1 MTSPTSYH
9 HTIDIALDPPLA
21 SAGEANLWVEI
32 ATGAGVDPGGLSHAA
47 PTGCRPEA
55 SRPTLVLSRVDGD
68 GTEQRFALPHGAY
81 RRFGGSKPV
90 PRLRRPPRARRVPER
105 NDSSETNKHPKK
117 PARRDRRLTPRS
129 LPFSIHAGA
138 RAEGIRA
145 KRRKS
150 GYQLRVTV
158 PVVEDPA
165 AEEPTATK
173 EEQAARGVPGPD
185 PGPARSIRPDAPA
198 SSGSDSLDDALAA
211 TTRPK
216 HLAALDFGLGC
227 DACAA
232 TGEPGDRRVVATRSI
247 ARGECVVFEAPV
259 AAVKAGEPVASDVLA
274 AAFCGDA
281 IRRDGLL
288 GGVNSSDGKGSPPRG
303 GSQVEIPS
311 MGAIIGEHAH
321 ARADDDVANGGVRC
335 ATPGLFPWGGG
346 AGGGGG
352 GGSKTRRRTTEFAGG
367 RVPNEWLL
375 THQLLEARATLCA
388 NAGDDGGE
396 PGSMREWAGEYASRA
411 PASDAAERRRDE
423 EVAAALAR
431 EIGGDVTAEDVAA
444 VHAAVCANAFA
455 LEAMCTRLNYG
466 AGFFRAAAYVNHS
479 CDPNCLSLRLG
490 GNMAIFAAR
499 DVAAGEELTHSY
511 LPSHQLLL
519 PSAAR
524 RPLLTFD
531 CACPRC
537 ARNLNVGADGNPDGK
552 ATTPASALETSASI
566 WDTPLAAAA
575 IEIRT
580 VALACGGDR
589 PHDVLDAFR
598 REVLEAPGAREALA
612 NCPPRAAVSLLEP
625 VLDAHWRAALNAGG
639 SQARVDVD
647 GDDHSA
653 AQLAVPPAATAA
665 VAARAWRDAVRAMR
679 RDAANEGVGV
689 AAAAEQTYA
698 VAEVTA
704 FMLDACGT
712 SDGGSDVDV
721 EGSTEMDAST
731 ARRALMYLVKAHGDS
746 LACAQEDTLCLR
758 AMPAASAAA
767 EAFERLVAEAAM
779 LRLQEP
785 GDSATLPPMPKAG
798 SPTPKAGSP
807 TPKAGLPAPEKA
819 KAKEGGGNRA
829 KAKDEKE
836 STPETNTGSEDNTG
850 SEGSDGSKKAAKK
863 KERVKCPHG
872 RQKYLC
878 KDCNGS
884 GICEHGRQRAWCRD
898 CGVNTGELAAHYSE
912 KRKEYKRVYRLRQK
926 EKERLASSRSTSPE
940 DGAEAAVRGEQGPT
954 PDPAPEPKPEPEPEP
969 VVASKPERAPAANIP
984 IATPVFIMP
993 NEIAV
998 EAHRMGRIVSQAR
1011 LDAAWDGPDWSN
1023 RSPDAGDSGATSTA
1037 VHHRPDEHPAGSSDS
1052 HEHDGAADLV
1062 AQINAWTAVTNSSDD
1077 RAGSPGGVAGFTSQ
1091 SRTTAAGLVALLGK
1105 AEKDVAIA
1113 QFIDALAK
1121 PSSPSSSPSS
1131 SEAEHDGPRKSR
1143 KRSATQKLP
1152 PPETKLF
1159 PPSSKYV
1166 SHKALGVS
1174 LCFEKGVLDCVHVYA
1189 DAVDGFSGYRHE
1201 LPHGLRLTHDP
1212 ETGAKPD
1219 CGRTVVERLGEPT
1232 QKGGTGRQIW
1242 MTYEHLGLKVDLA
1255 AVDWEDGDAPVRGAS
1270 IWVV

>member
-1 MTSPTSYH
+1 M
-9 HTIDIALDPPLA
+9 
-21 SAGEANLWVEI
+21 
-32 ATGAGVDPGGLSHAA
+32 GG
-47 PTGCRPEA
+47 
-55 SRPTLVLSRVDGD
+55 DN
-68 GTEQRFALPHGAY
+68 HG
-81 RRFGGSKPV
+81 RRGGSRRVIPRGANGWQARSIAADAGAVQGGRRRDGAAVRASTRCV
-90 PRLRRPPRARRVPER
+90 PSIRRIKTRSAPSSLPRARDASR
-105 NDSSETNKHPKK
+105 NETNHRKPTNIPPRRRKK

-129 LPFSIHAGA
+129 LLFSVHAGA

-165 AEEPTATK
+165 ADAPTAEEPTATK
-173 EEQAARGVPGPD
+173 EEQAGREEQAAQEP
-185 PGPARSIRPDAPA
+185 IRPDGP
-198 SSGSDSLDDALAA
+198 SCSGSDSLDDAL
-211 TTRPK
+211 TSQRSR
-216 HLAALDFGLGC
+216 HLAALDFGPGC
-227 DACAA
+227 DACVA

-259 AAVKAGEPVASDVLA
+259 AAVKAGEPVASDALA

-281 IRRDGLL
+281 NRRDGLL
-288 GGVNSSDGKGSPPRG
+288 GGVNSAGGKGSPRRG

-321 ARADDDVANGGVRC
+321 ACADDDVANGGVRC

-346 AGGGGG
+346 AGNGGGR
-352 GGSKTRRRTTEFAGG
+352 SKTRRRTTEFAGG

-388 NAGDDGGE
+388 NEGEEEGGT
-396 PGSMREWAGEYASRA
+396 PIGSMREWAGEYTSKA

-423 EVAAALAR
+423 EVAESLAR
-431 EIGGDVTAEDVAA
+431 EIGGGVTAEDVAA

-537 ARNLNVGADGNPDGK
+537 ARNVNGRGADGNLKKRSETPGNLDGD
-552 ATTPASALETSASI
+552 ANAPASALETGASI

-612 NCPPRAAVSLLEP
+612 VCPPQAAVSLLEP

-639 SQARVDVD
+639 SQVRVGVD

-653 AQLAVPPAATAA
+653 AQLAAPPAATAA
-665 VAARAWRDAVRAMR
+665 VAARAWRDAIGAMR
-679 RDAANEGVGV
+679 GDAANEGVGV

-698 VAEVTA
+698 AAEVTA

-712 SDGGSDVDV
+712 TSDDGGSDVELEV
-721 EGSTEMDAST
+721 EGSIPAVDAST
-731 ARRALMYLVKAHGDS
+731 ARRALMYLVAAHGDS

-779 LRLQEP
+779 LRLREP
-785 GDSATLPPMPKAG
+785 GDSATLPPMQKAG
-798 SPTPKAGSP
+798 SPEKAGS
-807 TPKAGLPAPEKA
+807 PAPEKA
-819 KAKEGGGNRA
+819 KAKKRGGNRA

-836 STPETNTGSEDNTG
+836 LTPETNTGSEDNTG
-850 SEGSDGSKKAAKK
+850 SDGSDGSKKASKK
-863 KERVKCPHG
+863 RERVKKKCPHG

-878 KDCNGS
+878 KDCGGT
-884 GICEHGRQRAWCRD
+884 GICEHGRQKAWCRD

-912 KRKEYKRVYRLRQK
+912 KRKGYKRVYRLRQK
-926 EKERLASSRSTSPE
+926 EKERRASSRSPSPE
-940 DGAEAAVRGEQGPT
+940 DGAEAADRGEQEPA
-954 PDPAPEPKPEPEPEP
+954 PAPAADPAPAPEPEP

-998 EAHRMGRIVSQAR
+998 EAHRVGRIVSHAR
-1011 LDAAWDGPDWSN
+1011 LDAGWDGPHGPDWSN

-1077 RAGSPGGVAGFTSQ
+1077 GAGSPGGGAGFASQ

-1113 QFIDALAK
+1113 RFIAALAK

-1131 SEAEHDGPRKSR
+1131 SEAEHDGSRKSR

-1255 AVDWEDGDAPVRGAS
+1255 AVDWEDGDAPVTGAS
-1270 IWVV
+1270 IWVA

>member
-1 MTSPTSYH
+1 M
-9 HTIDIALDPPLA
+9 DPPLA

-32 ATGAGVDPGGLSHAA
+32 TTGAGSDPGGLSHAA
-47 PTGCRPEA
+47 PTGGRPEA

-68 GTEQRFALPHGAY
+68 GTEQRFALPH
-81 RRFGGSKPV
+81 
-90 PRLRRPPRARRVPER
+90 
-105 NDSSETNKHPKK
+105 
-117 PARRDRRLTPRS
+117 
-129 LPFSIHAGA
+129 GA

-165 AEEPTATK
+165 ADAPTAEEPTATK
-173 EEQAARGVPGPD
+173 EEQAGREEEAAQEP
-185 PGPARSIRPDAPA
+185 IRPDGP
-198 SSGSDSLDDALAA
+198 SCSGSDSLDDAL
-211 TTRPK
+211 TSQRSR
-216 HLAALDFGLGC
+216 HLAALDFGPGC
-227 DACAA
+227 DACVAI
-232 TGEPGDRRVVATRSI
+232 GEPGDRRVVATRSI

-259 AAVKAGEPVASDVLA
+259 AAVKAGEPVASDALA

-281 IRRDGLL
+281 NRRDGLL
-288 GGVNSSDGKGSPPRG
+288 GGVNSAGGKGSPRRG

-321 ARADDDVANGGVRC
+321 ACADDDVANGGVRC

-346 AGGGGG
+346 ARNGG

-388 NAGDDGGE
+388 NEGEGGGT
-396 PGSMREWAGEYASRA
+396 PIGSMREWAGEYASKA

-423 EVAAALAR
+423 EVAESLAR
-431 EIGGDVTAEDVAA
+431 EIGGGVTAEDVAA

-537 ARNLNVGADGNPDGK
+537 ARNVNV
-552 ATTPASALETSASI
+552 PASALENGASI

-612 NCPPRAAVSLLEP
+612 VCPPQAAVSLLEP

-639 SQARVDVD
+639 SQVRVGVD

-653 AQLAVPPAATAA
+653 AQLAAPPAATAA
-665 VAARAWRDAVRAMR
+665 VAARAWRDAIGAMR
-679 RDAANEGVGV
+679 GDAANEGVGV

-698 VAEVTA
+698 AAEVTA
-704 FMLDACGT
+704 FMLDACGGT
-712 SDGGSDVDV
+712 SDDGGSDVELEV
-721 EGSTEMDAST
+721 EGSIPAVDAST
-731 ARRALMYLVKAHGDS
+731 ARRALMYLVAAHGDS

-779 LRLQEP
+779 LRLREP
-785 GDSATLPPMPKAG
+785 GDSATLPPMQKAG
-798 SPTPKAGSP
+798 SPEKAGS
-807 TPKAGLPAPEKA
+807 PAPEKA
-819 KAKEGGGNRA
+819 KAKKRGGNRA

-850 SEGSDGSKKAAKK
+850 SEGSDGSKKASKK
-863 KERVKCPHG
+863 RERVKKKCPHG

-878 KDCNGS
+878 KDCGGT
-884 GICEHGRQRAWCRD
+884 GICEHGRQKAWCRD

-912 KRKEYKRVYRLRQK
+912 KRKGYKRVYRLRQK
-926 EKERLASSRSTSPE
+926 EKERRASSRSPSPE
-940 DGAEAAVRGEQGPT
+940 DGAEAADRGEQE
-954 PDPAPEPKPEPEPEP
+954 PAPAPAPAPAPEPEP

-998 EAHRMGRIVSQAR
+998 EAHRMGRIVSHAR
-1011 LDAAWDGPDWSN
+1011 LDAGWDGPHGPDWSN

-1037 VHHRPDEHPAGSSDS
+1037 VHHRPDTHPAGSSDS

-1077 RAGSPGGVAGFTSQ
+1077 AAGSPGGGAGFASQ

-1113 QFIDALAK
+1113 RFIAALAK

-1131 SEAEHDGPRKSR
+1131 SEAEHDGSRKSR

-1255 AVDWEDGDAPVRGAS
+1255 AVDWEDGDAPVTGAS
-1270 IWVV
+1270 IWVA

>member
-21 SAGEANLWVEI
+21 SAGEASLWVEI

-47 PTGCRPEA
+47 STGGRPEA

-68 GTEQRFALPHGAY
+68 GTEQRFALPH
-81 RRFGGSKPV
+81 
-90 PRLRRPPRARRVPER
+90 
-105 NDSSETNKHPKK
+105 
-117 PARRDRRLTPRS
+117 
-129 LPFSIHAGA
+129 GA

-165 AEEPTATK
+165 ADAPAAEEPIATK

-185 PGPARSIRPDAPA
+185 PGPARPIRPDAPA

-211 TTRPK
+211 THPK
-216 HLAALDFGLGC
+216 HLAALDFGPGC

-232 TGEPGDRRVVATRSI
+232 TGEAGERRVVATRSI

-259 AAVKAGEPVASDVLA
+259 AAVKAGERVASDVLA

-321 ARADDDVANGGVRC
+321 ACADDDVANGGVRC

-346 AGGGGG
+346 AGVGG

-411 PASDAAERRRDE
+411 PASDAAERRRDK

-537 ARNLNVGADGNPDGK
+537 ARNVNVGADGNPDAK
-552 ATTPASALETSASI
+552 ATTPASALETGASI

-575 IEIRT
+575 IEVRT

-612 NCPPRAAVSLLEP
+612 DCPPRAAVSLLEP

-653 AQLAVPPAATAA
+653 AQLAAPPAATAA
-665 VAARAWRDAVRAMR
+665 VAARAWRDAVRSLR
-679 RDAANEGVGV
+679 RAAANEGVGV

-698 VAEVTA
+698 AAEVTA

-712 SDGGSDVDV
+712 SSDGGSDGGYDG
-721 EGSTEMDAST
+721 GSTEMDAST

-798 SPTPKAGSP
+798 SP
-807 TPKAGLPAPEKA
+807 APEKA
-819 KAKEGGGNRA
+819 KPK
-829 KAKDEKE
+829 KAK
-836 STPETNTGSEDNTG
+836 
-850 SEGSDGSKKAAKK
+850 
-863 KERVKCPHG
+863 VKCPHG

-926 EKERLASSRSTSPE
+926 KKERLASSRSTSPE
-940 DGAEAAVRGEQGPT
+940 DGAEAANRGEQGP
-954 PDPAPEPKPEPEPEP
+954 APEPEPEPEPEP
-969 VVASKPERAPAANIP
+969 VVASEPERAPAANIP

-998 EAHRMGRIVSQAR
+998 EARRMGRIVSRAR
-1011 LDAAWDGPDWSN
+1011 LDATWDGPDWSN

-1037 VHHRPDEHPAGSSDS
+1037 VHHRPDEQPAGSSDS

-1062 AQINAWTAVTNSSDD
+1062 AQIDAWTAVTNSSDD

-1113 QFIDALAK
+1113 QFIDALAE

-1131 SEAEHDGPRKSR
+1131 SEAEHDGSRKSR
-1143 KRSATQKLP
+1143 KRSATQKPP

-1189 DAVDGFSGYRHE
+1189 DAVDGFSGYRRE
-1201 LPHGLRLTHDP
+1201 LPHRLRLTHDP
-1212 ETGAKPD
+1212 QTGAKPD

>member
-1 MTSPTSYH
+1 M
-9 HTIDIALDPPLA
+9 
-21 SAGEANLWVEI
+21 
-32 ATGAGVDPGGLSHAA
+32 
-47 PTGCRPEA
+47 
-55 SRPTLVLSRVDGD
+55 
-68 GTEQRFALPHGAY
+68 
-81 RRFGGSKPV
+81 
-90 PRLRRPPRARRVPER
+90 
-105 NDSSETNKHPKK
+105 
-117 PARRDRRLTPRS
+117 
-129 LPFSIHAGA
+129 
-138 RAEGIRA
+138 
-145 KRRKS
+145 
-150 GYQLRVTV
+150 
-158 PVVEDPA
+158 
-165 AEEPTATK
+165 
-173 EEQAARGVPGPD
+173 
-185 PGPARSIRPDAPA
+185 
-198 SSGSDSLDDALAA
+198 
-211 TTRPK
+211 
-216 HLAALDFGLGC
+216 
-227 DACAA
+227 
-232 TGEPGDRRVVATRSI
+232 
-247 ARGECVVFEAPV
+247 
-259 AAVKAGEPVASDVLA
+259 
-274 AAFCGDA
+274 
-281 IRRDGLL
+281 
-288 GGVNSSDGKGSPPRG
+288 
-303 GSQVEIPS
+303 
-311 MGAIIGEHAH
+311 
-321 ARADDDVANGGVRC
+321 
-335 ATPGLFPWGGG
+335 
-346 AGGGGG
+346 
-352 GGSKTRRRTTEFAGG
+352 
-367 RVPNEWLL
+367 
-375 THQLLEARATLCA
+375 
-388 NAGDDGGE
+388 
-396 PGSMREWAGEYASRA
+396 
-411 PASDAAERRRDE
+411 
-423 EVAAALAR
+423 
-431 EIGGDVTAEDVAA
+431 
-444 VHAAVCANAFA
+444 
-455 LEAMCTRLNYG
+455 
-466 AGFFRAAAYVNHS
+466 
-479 CDPNCLSLRLG
+479 
-490 GNMAIFAAR
+490 
-499 DVAAGEELTHSY
+499 
-511 LPSHQLLL
+511 
-519 PSAAR
+519 
-524 RPLLTFD
+524 
-531 CACPRC
+531 
-537 ARNLNVGADGNPDGK
+537 
-552 ATTPASALETSASI
+552 
-566 WDTPLAAAA
+566 
-575 IEIRT
+575 
-580 VALACGGDR
+580 
-589 PHDVLDAFR
+589 
-598 REVLEAPGAREALA
+598 
-612 NCPPRAAVSLLEP
+612 
-625 VLDAHWRAALNAGG
+625 
-639 SQARVDVD
+639 
-647 GDDHSA
+647 
-653 AQLAVPPAATAA
+653 
-665 VAARAWRDAVRAMR
+665 
-679 RDAANEGVGV
+679 
-689 AAAAEQTYA
+689 
-698 VAEVTA
+698 
-704 FMLDACGT
+704 
-712 SDGGSDVDV
+712 
-721 EGSTEMDAST
+721 
-731 ARRALMYLVKAHGDS
+731 
-746 LACAQEDTLCLR
+746 
-758 AMPAASAAA
+758 
-767 EAFERLVAEAAM
+767 
-779 LRLQEP
+779 
-785 GDSATLPPMPKAG
+785 
-798 SPTPKAGSP
+798 
-807 TPKAGLPAPEKA
+807 PAPEKA
-819 KAKEGGGNRA
+819 KAKKRGGNRA

-998 EAHRMGRIVSQAR
+998 EAHRMGRIVSHAR